1 MKIYIVTAGS
11 YSDYRIEKV
20 FTDKAK
26 AEEYAEWLYD
36 SNPVE
41 EYETEDD
48 LVVNKYYQIQ
58 IRMRV
63 HDHGNEAPRVTFFKG
78 GSENH
83 YNRGYTY
90 YSDHHKYSDYFEIA
104 ISRTVE
110 AQNWNK
116 EFYVNKYTKAIY
128 DLAAIAKQKRAEGAT
143 EKDIQQLFKGMDSG
157 E

>member
-1 MKIYIVTAGS
+1 MKIYVVTAGS

-48 LVVNKYYQIQ
+48 LVVNKYYHIH
-58 IRMRV
+58 IRMRI
-63 HDHGNEAPRVTFFKG
+63 HDHGNEEPRVMFFKG
-78 GSENH
+78 SAENY
-83 YNRGYTY
+83 YNKGYTY
-90 YSDHHKYSDYFEIA
+90 YSDHHRYNDYFEIA
-104 ISRTVE
+104 ISRSVE

-116 EFYVNKYTKAIY
+116 EFYVKKYTKAIY

-143 EKDIQQLFKGMDSG
+143 EKDIQQLFKGVDDD